1 MEAKKQSLQKA
12 GTNSVSNRPGATTK
26 NLIQAMLPEIKK
38 ALPNTLTPE
47 RFTRLATTA
56 LSSNKKLQE
65 CTSLSFIGAM
75 MNAAQLGMEPNTP
88 LGEAYLIPFNNH
100 GTMEVQFQLG
110 YKGLLKL
117 AQNAGVIVDAHEV
130 YANDDF
136 SYSYGLHPDLQ
147 HTPAL
152 SNRGEVIAY
161 YAIWRRGNEFG
172 FDVMSKEDVERH
184 AKKYSNAYT
193 SGYTSPWKTD
203 FDAMAKKTV
212 IKQTL
217 KYAPLST
224 DLIRQIETDNTIKST
239 IDPHMDEQAD
249 ETAWDVLDAETSD
262 ERSEDQQ
269 AAPEPDP
276 DTGEVKE

>member
-65 CTSLSFIGAM
+65 CTSLSFIGSM
-75 MNAAQLGMEPNTP
+75 MQAAQLGLEPNTP

-130 YANDDF
+130 YSNDDF

-184 AKKYSNAYT
+184 AKKYSKAYA

-262 ERSEDQQ
+262 ERAEDQQ
-269 AAPEPDP
+269 VAPEPDP
-276 DTGEVKE
+276 DTGEVKA

>member
-172 FDVMSKEDVERH
+172 FDVMSKEDIERH
-184 AKKYSNAYT
+184 AKKYSKAYT

>member
-12 GTNSVSNRPGATTK
+12 GTNSVSNKPGATTK

-130 YANDDF
+130 YSNDDF

-184 AKKYSNAYT
+184 AKKYSKAYA

-262 ERSEDQQ
+262 ERTEDQQ
-269 AAPEPDP
+269 SAPEPDP
-276 DTGEVKE
+276 DTGEVKA